1 MATRN
6 HEKFTTNVS
15 IWKPTR
21 DVIEEIKQYRSFKG
35 RVINTNTQI
44 VHEAVLLLR
53 ETLQQENE
61 AKQ

>member
-1 MATRN
+1 MTQNPA
-6 HEKFTTNVS
+6 KFTTSVS
-15 IWKPTR
+15 IWKLTR